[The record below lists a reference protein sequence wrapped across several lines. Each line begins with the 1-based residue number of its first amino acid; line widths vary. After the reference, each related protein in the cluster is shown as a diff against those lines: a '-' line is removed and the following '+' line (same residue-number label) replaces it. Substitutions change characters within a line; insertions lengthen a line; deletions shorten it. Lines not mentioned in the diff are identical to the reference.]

1 MLKELKIL
9 LAEHEIPF
17 KYRNNHI
24 PCFPHIVNLCTQKI
38 ISELTN
44 PALIGADDDS
54 ESDDED
60 QATDSEDSADD
71 SDLDDGEEGD
81 NQSNKSRSTCKG
93 AATQAK
99 ALEADVISL
108 VCNIVCEFRKSGQH
122 REAFMELIKVDNK
135 KGWFLI
141 DGQATEIQQLQLCMM

>member
-1 MLKELKIL
+1 M
-9 LAEHEIPF
+9 
-17 KYRNNHI
+17 
-24 PCFPHIVNLCTQKI
+24 
-38 ISELTN
+38 
-44 PALIGADDDS
+44 IGADDDL
-54 ESDDED
+54 ESDNED

-81 NQSNKSRSTCKG
+81 NQPSKSRSTCKG

-108 VCNIVCEFRKSGQH
+108 VHNIVCEFHKSGQC
-122 REAFMELIKVDNK
+122 RDAFMELIEVGNK

-141 DGQATEIQQLQLCMM
+141 DGQTTEIQTRWDTLFLMIRRMLELQQVSSNHPIFKLT